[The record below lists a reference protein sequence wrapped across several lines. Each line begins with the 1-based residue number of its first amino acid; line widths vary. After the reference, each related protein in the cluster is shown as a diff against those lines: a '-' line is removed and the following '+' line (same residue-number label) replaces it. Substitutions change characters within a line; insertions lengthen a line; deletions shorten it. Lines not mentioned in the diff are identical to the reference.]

1 MRDIKVNLS
10 ASRPLHFESFYRCA
24 RARAYSPFLW
34 RFNRSSASCLKLAR
48 NAIKSACV
56 LIRVPDCVSHVIT
69 LHPRTTR
76 RTTYARSRS
85 LFAKGLF
92 PATIAPLF
100 NHRARARPAQI
111 KTACRDL
118 LRGTPGQNGR
128 RGELAETKT
137 GGTLRGAPKRGA
149 FIKMR
154 AVRTAHRITSCN
166 SLRQDGMVL
175 T

>member
-1 MRDIKVNLS
+1 MR
-10 ASRPLHFESFYRCA
+10 A

-100 NHRARARPAQI
+100 NHRARARARASCANKNGVPRFVA
-111 KTACRDL
+111 RDPRTKRSSRRA
-118 LRGTPGQNGR
+118 RGDKNRGDFTRRPEKGRIHKDARGKNGASNY
-128 RGELAETKT
+128 EL
-137 GGTLRGAPKRGA
+137 
-149 FIKMR
+149 
-154 AVRTAHRITSCN
+154 
-166 SLRQDGMVL
+166 
-175 T
+175 